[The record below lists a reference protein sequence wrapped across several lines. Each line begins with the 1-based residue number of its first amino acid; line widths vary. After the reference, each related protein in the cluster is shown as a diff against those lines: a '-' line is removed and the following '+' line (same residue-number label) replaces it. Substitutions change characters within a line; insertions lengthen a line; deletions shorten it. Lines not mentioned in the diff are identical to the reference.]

1 LNLLGCSRGQIKLNN
16 TARKRLIQKYYSR
29 RARDYD
35 AQKSRTW
42 KNAQGF
48 GAEVVKELSSA
59 IATCKNGLVLEV
71 GIGSGRNAMVL
82 LKKIKLHIVGVD
94 ISKEM
99 LKLAKAKMTGFGR
112 SLSLVLGD
120 IEHLPFSPHIFDALV
135 CMSTM
140 HYSPST
146 EEILNGFHR
155 ILKNNGVIVY
165 GDLTIHETDDKEFLE
180 RLENT
185 VSKVHA
191 KYHKPSEIKQL
202 LEKSVFQVS
211 RMKTISYR
219 KAYRSLLEDKAEYF
233 NVSPTELDECI
244 HGADAGTRKKYA
256 LSNNELTLYYTIIV
270 AVKD

>member
-1 LNLLGCSRGQIKLNN
+1 MNN
-16 TARKRLIQKYYSR
+16 TARKRFIQKYYSR
-29 RARDYD
+29 RAKDYD

-42 KNAQGF
+42 KNPKGF

-71 GIGSGRNAMVL
+71 GIGSGRNATGL
-82 LKKIKLHIVGVD
+82 LKKTKLHIVGID

-99 LKLAKAKMTGFGR
+99 LKLAKAKMTGFKR

-140 HYSPST
+140 HYFPST

-155 ILKNNGVIVY
+155 TLKNNGIVVY
-165 GDLTIHETDDKEFLE
+165 GDLTIHENDDKEFLE
-180 RLENT
+180 ILENT
-185 VSKVHA
+185 ISRVHA
-191 KYHKPSEIKQL
+191 KYHKPSEMKQF
-202 LEKSVFQVS
+202 LEKSAFQVS

-233 NVSPTELDECI
+233 NVSPTELDQCI
-244 HGADAGTRKKYA
+244 QGADADARKQYV